1 MKKEQF
7 SRFYNMETRWYDEDM
22 LGHLNHGTAVT
33 YFEDARVRHANDIGL
48 FPYDSNKFPFIVASM
63 SFNFLK
69 QVKHPKKISIGL
81 RVSRVGGK
89 SFDYEYGLFVEGDDE
104 CAISCN
110 MTLVCFDFESQ
121 KSVKVFEEIKNEFG
135 ENK

>member
-1 MKKEQF
+1 
-7 SRFYNMETRWYDEDM
+7 
-22 LGHLNHGTAVT
+22 
-33 YFEDARVRHANDIGL
+33 
-48 FPYDSNKFPFIVASM
+48 M

-81 RVSRVGGK
+81 KVSRVGGK

-121 KSVKVFEEIKNEFG
+121 KSVKVFEEIKNEFEG
-135 ENK
+135 